1 MTEEFSGQSLD
12 SSRSNLSV
20 REIFLVVALAL
31 VVVLSSFGFVDDY
44 AETDL
49 DSLFQR
55 ALITFALARTLN
67 GLISAVQGTEVALQ
81 PAGVG
86 VTLTPGEILDP
97 INDLVERFSWIMLGA
112 TISLGIQQVLL
123 EVGHWWGLRV
133 ALAILAL
140 AWLGFRLIRKRQSVH
155 HPSAFETVLL
165 YALMASV
172 FIRFAVPLAMIANE
186 AVYDLFLESRYLAS
200 TQELE
205 SAGKAIEGAEAN
217 AGAESAASPDSVNQ
231 SRSIFGQVMDGARK
245 TLDFEQKLADIKQ
258 RTGELIEH
266 LIQLSVVFILQTG
279 ILPLLFLWLF
289 LSLLRLILRSP
300 PGFRSSG
307 GASLAVGASIARD

>member
-1 MTEEFSGQSLD
+1 VIHPEHPSPGVQQRL
-12 SSRSNLSV
+12 SSREWAL
-20 REIFLVVALAL
+20 VALL
-31 VVVLSSFGFVDDY
+31 TLTVLLSSFDIVDRH
-44 AETDL
+44 AESDL

-97 INDLVERFSWIMLGA
+97 VNDLVERFSWIMLGA

-123 EVGHWWGLRV
+123 DVGHWWGLRI
-133 ALAILAL
+133 ALAALAL
-140 AWLGFRLIRKRQSVH
+140 AWLGFRLFGNRRATA
-155 HPSAFETVLL
+155 HPSAFEKLLL
-165 YALMASV
+165 YSLVASI

-200 TQELE
+200 TEELE
-205 SAGKAIEGAEAN
+205 SAGKAMED
-217 AGAESAASPDSVNQ
+217 AESRAGVEAE
-231 SRSIFGQVMDGARK
+231 SRSVLDQVMDGARK
-245 TLDFEQKLADIKQ
+245 TLDFETRLDDIKQ
-258 RTGELIEH
+258 RTGKLIEH

-289 LSLLRLILRSP
+289 LSM
-300 PGFRSSG
+300 FRSAVQARSRTG
-307 GASLAVGASIARD
+307 GAG

>member
-1 MTEEFSGQSLD
+1 VNSSGQLLQGAQRSL
-12 SSRSNLSV
+12 SLRESV
-20 REIFLVVALAL
+20 LVVLLAL
-31 VVVLSSFGFVDDY
+31 TVLLSSFDIVDRQ

-97 INDLVERFSWIMLGA
+97 VNDLVERFSWIMLGA

-123 EVGHWWGLRV
+123 DVGNWWGLRI
-133 ALAILAL
+133 ALGVLAL
-140 AWLGFRLIRKRQSVH
+140 AWLGFRLFRKRRSTL
-155 HPSAFETVLL
+155 HPSTFEQILL
-165 YALMASV
+165 YTLVASI

-186 AVYDLFLESRYLAS
+186 VVYDLFLESRYIAS

-205 SAGKAIEGAEAN
+205 SAGN
-217 AGAESAASPDSVNQ
+217 AMGEAESGGDGAGDEAE
-231 SRSIFGQVMDGARK
+231 SRSVLGQVMDGARR
-245 TLDFEQKLADIKQ
+245 TLDFETKLADIKQ
-258 RTGELIEH
+258 RTGKLIEH

-289 LSLLRLILRSP
+289 LAGFRLILQTRP
-300 PGFRSSG
+300 RAGSSG
-307 GASLAVGASIARD
+307 